1 MANPTAGALSRSQCF
16 APRARDFC
24 LKRRLS
30 GTYAQNKNTRTY
42 NAAMQLPFR
51 AKLPMNTP
59 MSLANRIRI
68 RETRLLSDDW
78 GELTKTTFDW
88 LRADGTW
95 QTLSRETYDRGN
107 GATLLPYNL
116 RDRTVLLT
124 RQFRYPAYVNGYD
137 DFLIETAA
145 GLLDEA
151 SPEDRIRSEV
161 EEETGYRMKGVRKVF
176 ECFMSPGSVTE
187 RLHFFVA
194 EYDAEMRVAKGG
206 GIAAEGEDIQV
217 MQLPF
222 EDAMA
227 MVERGEIAD
236 AKTIMLLQ
244 YAALQLFR

>member
-1 MANPTAGALSRSQCF
+1 
-16 APRARDFC
+16 
-24 LKRRLS
+24 
-30 GTYAQNKNTRTY
+30 
-42 NAAMQLPFR
+42 
-51 AKLPMNTP
+51 
-59 MSLANRIRI
+59 MSLAHRIRI
-68 RETRLLSDDW
+68 REVRVLSNDW
-78 GELTKTTFDW
+78 YELKKTTFDW

-95 QTLSRETYDRGN
+95 QTVSRETYDRGN

-124 RQFRYPAYVNGYD
+124 RQFRYPAYVNGHD
-137 DFLIETAA
+137 DLLIETAG

-161 EEETGYRMKGVRKVF
+161 EEETGYRLRHVRKVF

-194 EYDAEMRVAKGG
+194 EYDAGMRVADGG
-206 GIAAEGEDIQV
+206 GVAAEGEEIQV
-217 MQLPF
+217 LELPF
-222 EDAMA
+222 EEAMA
-227 MVERGEIAD
+227 MVERGGIAD